1 MINLK
6 DFARTISESTGI
18 GRVHA
23 YAIVN
28 EQTTTETMTDVIE
41 QGGEVKCFDF
51 ATYWRA
57 RSIIGGKRSVI
68 FSCREKLE
76 PGIIKKI
83 TQVTETGSPIIVN
96 SLQKLRGAAIKKCKI
111 IGVNITPHLTEPGIS
126 AISQLEDIVRDYGMV
141 VRTVS
146 YNFPN
151 HKDIEELKEV
161 LESIRVSEV
170 LSQATIIDLGE
181 YAFETDEEAAAYV
194 EVLKE
199 FRERHGD
206 HFEYRFGTYI

>member
-1 MINLK
+1 MVNLK
-6 DFARTISESTGI
+6 DFAKTISDETGI

-23 YAIVN
+23 YAIVDDK
-28 EQTTTETMTDVIE
+28 TTTDTMIEVVE

-96 SLQKLRGAAIKKCKI
+96 SLQKLRAVKKVKK
-111 IGVNITPHLTEPGIS
+111 IGVNLSPHKNEPGITS
-126 AISQLEDIVRDYGMV
+126 IAELENMLDSLGHT

-146 YNFPN
+146 YCLNR
-151 HKDIEELKEV
+151 HESVDDLKMV
-161 LESIRVSEV
+161 LNAIRGSKH
-170 LSQATIIDLGE
+170 LSKATIIDLGE
-181 YAFETDEEAAAYV
+181 WTFANFEEAAPYM
-194 EVLKE
+194 ELLRE
-199 FRERHGD
+199 FRD
-206 HFEYRFGTYI
+206 AAKVNFEFRFGVVV

>member
-28 EQTTTETMTDVIE
+28 EQTSTETMTDVIE

-96 SLQKLRGAAIKKCKI
+96 SLQKLRAVKKVKKV
-111 IGVNITPHLTEPGIS
+111 GVNLSPHKNAPGIS
-126 AISQLEDIVRDYGMV
+126 NFAELDNMLDSLGYT

-146 YNFPN
+146 YCLNR
-151 HKDIEELKEV
+151 HESLDDLKMV
-161 LESIRVSEV
+161 LNAIRGSKF
-170 LSQATIIDLGE
+170 LSKATIIDLGE
-181 YAFETDEEAAAYV
+181 WTFESFEEAAPYM
-194 EVLKE
+194 ELLRE
-199 FRERHGD
+199 FRD
-206 HFEYRFGTYI
+206 TSKVNFEFRFGVVA

>member
-1 MINLK
+1 MINSGLFDGLGNVK
-6 DFARTISESTGI
+6 LYGI
-18 GRVHA
+18 IGEETA
-23 YAIVN
+23 DEAIVKARADGL
-28 EQTTTETMTDVIE
+28 EIKT
-41 QGGEVKCFDF
+41 FDF
-51 ATYWRA
+51 FTFWRA
-57 RSIIGGKRSVI
+57 KALVQEERSVV
-68 FSCREKLE
+68 FSCRQAVELGILEK
-76 PGIIKKI
+76 IA
-83 TQVTETGSPIIVN
+83 QVVESGSPLIVN